1 LCLNYKTT
9 GLAFFAGL
17 NTIPTWRHFVWYEYF
32 LKPSTA
38 KIGRK
43 FESCPSSVSIPFF
56 EGRNLPSYKNEE
68 RRYGKKHPEIG
79 TNFRASMYA
88 GTKDADDRAK
98 LNLIGPVEN
107 IYFHIINVLL
117 NMLKISPL
125 IN

>member
-56 EGRNLPSYKNEE
+56 EGRNLPPYKNKE
-68 RRYGKKHPEIG
+68 RRHGKKHHEIR
-79 TNFRASMYA
+79 TDFRAAIYA
-88 GTKDADDRAK
+88 ETKDAYDRAK
-98 LNLIGPVEN
+98 TNLIRPVEK
-107 IYFHIINVLL
+107 IYFHIINILFIK
-117 NMLKISPL
+117 LKILSL